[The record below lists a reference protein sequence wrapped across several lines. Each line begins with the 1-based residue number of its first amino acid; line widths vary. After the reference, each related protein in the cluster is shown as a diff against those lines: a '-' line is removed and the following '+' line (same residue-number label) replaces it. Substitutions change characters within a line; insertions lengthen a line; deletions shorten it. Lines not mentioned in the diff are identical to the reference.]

1 MPALFEESEA
11 FVFKIARL
19 YRALAHKKKPD
30 LVIQCDA
37 EFHVPLPPNL
47 ARLLG
52 QRRII
57 FVPAVGWAIGLTDIR
72 GGGEWEGS
80 RNGISQ
86 RNFLRRMSQLMPRSN
101 ATHPRANQDRL
112 GHD

>member
-30 LVIQCDA
+30 LMIQFDA

-57 FVPAVGWAIGLTDIR
+57 FVSAVGRANGLTDIS
-72 GGGEWEGS
+72 GSGEGM
-80 RNGISQ
+80 R
-86 RNFLRRMSQLMPRSN
+86 
-101 ATHPRANQDRL
+101 
-112 GHD
+112 

>member
-30 LVIQCDA
+30 LVIQFDV

-57 FVPAVGWAIGLTDIR
+57 FVSAVGRANGFTDIS
-72 GGGEWEGS
+72 GSGE
-80 RNGISQ
+80 
-86 RNFLRRMSQLMPRSN
+86 RMR
-101 ATHPRANQDRL
+101 
-112 GHD
+112 